1 MPSPFA
7 TQLDQADDEYDKLVQ
22 ARIDITADAAELILL
37 PPGIGDLMTEIF
49 SAENEHTVRHNIQI
63 LAE

>member
-37 PPGIGDLMTEIF
+37 PPGIGDL
-49 SAENEHTVRHNIQI
+49 S
-63 LAE
+63 